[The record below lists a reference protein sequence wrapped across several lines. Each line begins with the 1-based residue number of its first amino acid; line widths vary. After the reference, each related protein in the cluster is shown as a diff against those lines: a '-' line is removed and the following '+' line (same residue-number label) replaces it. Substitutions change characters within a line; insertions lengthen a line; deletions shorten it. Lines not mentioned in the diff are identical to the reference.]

1 MNHPW
6 SRIYQRISIYRWH
19 DPSTWLE
26 RGIVWIYAILVGL
39 VVSFYVRLSEE
50 ALVGY
55 RWCQQHLGYGLLA
68 LTPLGTMFIV
78 FCVRRYYP
86 GSEGSGIP
94 QVIAALRDTRRLAQL
109 RGLVSLPIALAKIL
123 LGACAIALGLS
134 TGREGPCVQIAA
146 SLMRQCTRWLPGSSR
161 LQPDQLMLAGGAAGI
176 AGAFN
181 TPLAGIVF
189 AIEELSRQFE
199 EGTSGVLLTAI
210 ILAGMVSTSLLGNGL
225 YFGHVRIHTQA
236 HLITDVFMCALVC
249 GVCGGL
255 FAQLFI
261 FAAQKSRFFR
271 YWKSEHPYINA
282 ATCGAAVALLALF
295 TAGSVNG
302 SGYDVTHDMLMHGQ
316 QVSLS
321 FAPLKALATWLS
333 FHSGVPGGLFAPT
346 LAIGAGIG
354 RDLQAVLAGDANLL
368 YVLAMA
374 GFLAA
379 VTQAPITAS
388 VIVMEMIDG
397 HTTVMGLLAVT
408 LLSSLI
414 ARIFSPPLYATL
426 ALNYL
431 AATNALPAASDS
443 LPAVVQDQADNP
455 ADKHRP
461 V

>member
-1 MNHPW
+1 MDHLW
-6 SRIYQRISIYRWH
+6 SKIHRSLSIYRWQ
-19 DPSTWLE
+19 DPRAWME
-26 RGIVWIYAILVGL
+26 RGVIWTYAILAGL
-39 VVSFYVRLSEE
+39 VVSLYVKLSEE

-55 RWCQQHLGYGLLA
+55 RWCQLHVGHGLLA
-68 LTPLGTMFIV
+68 LTPLGTMSIV
-78 FCVRRYYP
+78 FCVRRYYA

-94 QVIAALRDTRRLAQL
+94 QVIAALRDKRRLAQL
-109 RGLVSLPIALAKIL
+109 RGLVSLPIMFAKIS
-123 LGACAIALGLS
+123 LGAFAIALGLS

-146 SLMRQCTRWLPGSSR
+146 SLMRQCSRWLPATSR

-199 EGTSGVLLTAI
+199 ERTSGVLLTAI
-210 ILAGMVSTSLLGNGL
+210 ILAGMVSISLLGNGL

-236 HLITDVFMCALVC
+236 HLIQNVFLCALVC

-261 FAAQKSRFFR
+261 FSARKSRLLGR
-271 YWKSEHPYINA
+271 WKADHPYINA
-282 ATCGAAVALLALF
+282 GICGFAVALLALL
-295 TAGSVNG
+295 TAGAVNG
-302 SGYDVTHDMLMHGQ
+302 SGYDVTHDMLMHGH
-316 QVSLS
+316 QVSVT
-321 FAPLKALATWLS
+321 FAPLKSLATWLS

-354 RDLQAVLAGDANLL
+354 RDLQTLCAGDPNTL

-397 HTTVMGLLAVT
+397 HTMVMGLLAVT

-426 ALNYL
+426 ALGYL
-431 AATNALPAASDS
+431 DAANALPAEPE
-443 LPAVVQDQADNP
+443 LPPSVAQDRADNP
-455 ADKHRP
+455 ADKHP
-461 V
+461 LE